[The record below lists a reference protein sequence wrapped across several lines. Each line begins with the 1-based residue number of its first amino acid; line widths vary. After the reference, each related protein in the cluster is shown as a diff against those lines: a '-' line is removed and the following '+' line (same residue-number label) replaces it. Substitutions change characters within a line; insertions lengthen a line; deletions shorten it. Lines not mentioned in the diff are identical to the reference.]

1 MYWGLPQSGAT
12 TATFINTLTGGG
24 SSWRLNTSAP
34 RAMYRE
40 EDGTVLFSTYTGA
53 NYLYSMENS
62 STVVPIKLTT
72 LWTFGSSPDIVKDAT
87 SLKILANTGGVALTY
102 VFTGIKEDGTTVS
115 QTGTFSASGELVTN
129 LNISNFTE
137 CIAFWLD
144 ISGITNT
151 FTLNYFIITISNE
164 DPPLIFSIFQDYS
177 NFGKLGD
184 KILTSFPFVANPK
197 GGTLTARL
205 KGDGTGVVTTEFTG
219 DRTQTFL
226 SQNVSGTKAVDWRLN
241 LSSPTGFRFFK
252 FLPPEV
258 AQVFPTRRTWDQV
271 GPLDLNAMG
280 IVFGMRIRFQTTV
293 AALTY
298 TLYDSDTQIY
308 TDTVTTTPGADLV
321 YTISFPMGVNS
332 SIFKVIFMA
341 DSYFY
346 RFNVE
351 LLVRVTKQDTE
362 GKYIAIG

>member
-1 MYWGLPQSGAT
+1 
-12 TATFINTLTGGG
+12 
-24 SSWRLNTSAP
+24 
-34 RAMYRE
+34 
-40 EDGTVLFSTYTGA
+40 
-53 NYLYSMENS
+53 
-62 STVVPIKLTT
+62 
-72 LWTFGSSPDIVKDAT
+72 VKDAT

-102 VFTGIKEDGTTVS
+102 VFTGIKEDGITVS
-115 QTGTFSASGELVTN
+115 QVGTLSASGELVTN

-164 DPPLIFSIFQDYS
+164 DPPLIFSMFQDYS

-184 KILTSFPFVANPK
+184 KILTSFPFVANPNN
-197 GGTLTARL
+197 GTITAVL
-205 KGDGTGVVTTEFTG
+205 KGDGTTVASATFTG
-219 DRTQTFL
+219 TRTQTLL
-226 SQNVSGTKAVDWRLN
+226 SQNNQGTKAIDWRLD
-241 LSSPTGFRFFK
+241 LTSPTGFRFYK

-280 IVFGMRIRFQTTV
+280 IVFGMRIRFQTTTTN
-293 AALTY
+293 LSY

-308 TDTVTTTPGADLV
+308 TDTVTTTVGKDLV

-332 SIFKVIFMA
+332 SIFKVIFTA
-341 DSYFY
+341 ATYFY